1 MSGYEAATAMA
12 ETLLLKLSRFAG
24 AGRSAAAVLD
34 RSDTLS
40 LAPASAISP
49 NGTCRLIAARDG
61 WLAVNL
67 PRADDID
74 LVPAWT
80 GCGVDEPHW
89 AAIDAA
95 AQATAADEMV
105 RSGVELGLA
114 VARLDESASE
124 VQAAR
129 LHRLA
134 PACTARQ
141 RSELRVVD
149 LSALW
154 AGPLCASFLADAG
167 HRVVKVQA
175 RTRPDPTARF
185 APLLDARL
193 NGGKERLSIDF
204 TPANLGTL
212 LEDADILVTSAR
224 PRAFDTMG
232 LTPEW
237 FLSRRPGRVWV
248 AITGHG
254 WMGAG
259 AGRIGFGDDAA
270 IAGGLVDWHE
280 GRPRFAG
287 DALADPLAGLVA
299 AAAAFEAVE
308 AGGGLLVD
316 VALSR
321 AAARAARAA

>member
-1 MSGYEAATAMA
+1 MSGHEAATAMA

-24 AGRSAAAVLD
+24 AERSAASVLD
-34 RSDTLS
+34 RSDALS
-40 LAPASAISP
+40 LAPASVISP
-49 NGTCRLIAARDG
+49 NGTCRLIAAKDG

-89 AAIDAA
+89 AAIDVAA
-95 AQATAADEMV
+95 RATTADEMV
-105 RSGVELGLA
+105 RAGVELGLA
-114 VARLDESASE
+114 VARPGESASE

-134 PACTARQ
+134 PAVTARQ
-141 RSELRVVD
+141 RPKLRVVD
-149 LSALW
+149 MSALW

-175 RTRPDPTARF
+175 RTRPDPTARS
-185 APLLDARL
+185 APVLDSRL
-193 NGGKERLSIDF
+193 NEGKERLSIAF
-204 TPANLGTL
+204 TAADIGIL

-224 PRAFDTMG
+224 PRAFDALG

-237 FLSRRPGRVWV
+237 FLSQRPGRVWV

-270 IAGGLVDWHE
+270 VAGGLVDWYE
-280 GRPRFAG
+280 GQPRFAG
-287 DALADPLAGLVA
+287 DALADPLAGLA
-299 AAAAFEAVE
+299 AAVAAFEAME

-321 AAARAARAA
+321 AAAQAARAA